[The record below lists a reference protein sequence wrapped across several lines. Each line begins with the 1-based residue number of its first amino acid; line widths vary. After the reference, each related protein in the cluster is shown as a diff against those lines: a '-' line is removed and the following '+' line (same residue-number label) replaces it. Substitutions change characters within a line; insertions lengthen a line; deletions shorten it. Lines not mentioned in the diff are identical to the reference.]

1 MSKNQRQK
9 KEKCQ
14 HTIISNIKNSK
25 YTFCENCGGII
36 MKENSKLYYTI
47 KPKSMEKKLNEDPIK
62 IFETMSKRSPI
73 TIDYHSIQN
82 SHLKKRKCVMANLQK
97 LSIKMKYSD
106 STFYKAL
113 NYLDN
118 TMRKI
123 VDINSKQILYLT
135 VGFFIISGK
144 YNENDIFEPDLN
156 DLIQFNEKHILQVEE
171 ILRYEII
178 CLQLIDYDL
187 INYSTYDWLMILF
200 SNGFIFEEEIKNLPF
215 NSINN
220 LYNYIKKTLALI
232 TSKPLFIK
240 YNPFKIAFSL
250 IQIGR
255 EEFIHEEEG
264 KYFNFIKD
272 LYKIKFSDYENCYK
286 DIKTEIINS
295 KNKHSMN
302 IIDDKLNSDLKNS
315 SSNQLITINKEF
327 IPNLETK
334 NFERENIPLF
344 FKNNEDDNINPNIN
358 EDKENF
364 KRGKSK
370 TKTVKIDCKIDFLN
384 KDDDSKSKN
393 DFVNDINKI
402 SSKGTF
408 SENHVVIRR
417 LTKLSGTVLVNEEEG
432 KIISN
437 TIKENMKENQNSESD
452 KNDNLF

>member
-1 MSKNQRQK
+1 M
-9 KEKCQ
+9 
-14 HTIISNIKNSK
+14 
-25 YTFCENCGGII
+25 
-36 MKENSKLYYTI
+36 
-47 KPKSMEKKLNEDPIK
+47 
-62 IFETMSKRSPI
+62 
-73 TIDYHSIQN
+73 
-82 SHLKKRKCVMANLQK
+82 
-97 LSIKMKYSD
+97 LSS
-106 STFYKAL
+106 
-113 NYLDN
+113 
-118 TMRKI
+118 
-123 VDINSKQILYLT
+123 
-135 VGFFIISGK
+135 
-144 YNENDIFEPDLN
+144 
-156 DLIQFNEKHILQVEE
+156 
-171 ILRYEII
+171 
-178 CLQLIDYDL
+178 
-187 INYSTYDWLMILF
+187 
-200 SNGFIFEEEIKNLPF
+200 
-215 NSINN
+215 
-220 LYNYIKKTLALI
+220 
-232 TSKPLFIK
+232 
-240 YNPFKIAFSL
+240 
-250 IQIGR
+250 
-255 EEFIHEEEG
+255 
-264 KYFNFIKD
+264 

-295 KNKHSMN
+295 KNKLSMK

-334 NFERENIPLF
+334 NFEREDIPLF
-344 FKNNEDDNINPNIN
+344 FKNNEEDNINPNIN

>member
-25 YTFCENCGGII
+25 YEFCENCGGII

-82 SHLKKRKCVMANLQK
+82 SHLKKRKSVMANLQK

-156 DLIQFNEKHILQVEE
+156 DLIQFHEKHILQVEE

-178 CLQLIDYDL
+178 CLQLID
-187 INYSTYDWLMILF
+187 
-200 SNGFIFEEEIKNLPF
+200 
-215 NSINN
+215 
-220 LYNYIKKTLALI
+220 
-232 TSKPLFIK
+232 
-240 YNPFKIAFSL
+240 
-250 IQIGR
+250 
-255 EEFIHEEEG
+255 
-264 KYFNFIKD
+264 
-272 LYKIKFSDYENCYK
+272 
-286 DIKTEIINS
+286 
-295 KNKHSMN
+295 
-302 IIDDKLNSDLKNS
+302 LKNY
-315 SSNQLITINKEF
+315 
-327 IPNLETK
+327 
-334 NFERENIPLF
+334 
-344 FKNNEDDNINPNIN
+344 
-358 EDKENF
+358 
-364 KRGKSK
+364 
-370 TKTVKIDCKIDFLN
+370 FLN
-384 KDDDSKSKN
+384 LN
-393 DFVNDINKI
+393 
-402 SSKGTF
+402 
-408 SENHVVIRR
+408 
-417 LTKLSGTVLVNEEEG
+417 LTYHL
-432 KIISN
+432 
-437 TIKENMKENQNSESD
+437 
-452 KNDNLF
+452 